1 MASPGLHAMRPSGWI
16 DPRRPAEYPIVVGES
31 VKANGAGRASK
42 SLVSVRYNWQPK
54 SGFGSRQSKLTK
66 DGDDYQLTIRDEE
79 SGNDE
84 DFQYSGA
91 ISSSTGRTEDQTN
104 SLALIYDQAKS
115 CFVLETISA
124 SLDLNLK
131 RWASHSSKDARELPQ
146 LPIKQSPSTAT
157 AQTNG
162 DGSTSPAPDDETPDA
177 DNPYDYRHFLA
188 EARENVEKSALAPGS
203 RTPLTGV
210 STPVPGGS
218 RFSATTPQFR
228 PTPVTSTSKATPQKT
243 KKQSETLKTRPGSRT
258 ATPTIA
264 GKPTAKSKRD
274 SPNKPTSFSSSSKA
288 LSKARITDSDE
299 EAEADETMDVARPS
313 AKSSSSFSHLGS
325 GPSVRRGHTRN
336 ISANI
341 GSSPHI
347 IINDDDGG
355 LEIDMGSPPPE
366 DRPSRRGRVDPEMF
380 RSHTGTPIGG
390 MSSNHAAAHSR
401 PMSQSRP
408 SADEKD
414 NHGRGRKDRD
424 RDRDVTMKDIE
435 AGTTDEDGDVEEFEL
450 GSPRDKLLSVPNSGD
465 VSRIGGD
472 EDDND
477 DNDHGHTQRDGRHHD
492 QKPHSHSHSQ
502 QHQGHAATSMAHHD
516 DDDDD
521 DEDLLAAALEA
532 ALEEEDQAATPAAA
546 TSAAV
551 GLGIGMATQDD
562 ESEVSEEE

>member
-1 MASPGLHAMRPSGWI
+1 MASPALHPMRPSGWI

-31 VKANGAGRASK
+31 VKANGAGRSSK
-42 SLVSVRYNWQPK
+42 SLVTVRYNWQPK
-54 SGFGSRQSKLTK
+54 SGFGPRDSKLTK
-66 DGDDYQLTIRDEE
+66 SGDDYQLTIRDED

-84 DFQYSGA
+84 EYQYSGA
-91 ISSSTGRTEDQTN
+91 ISSSTGRTGEDQTS
-104 SLALIYDQAKS
+104 SLALIYDPAKS

-131 RWASHSSKDARELPQ
+131 RGASHSTKDARELPQ
-146 LPIKQSPSTAT
+146 LPIKQSSSTAT
-157 AQTNG
+157 AQPNG
-162 DGSTSPAPDDETPDA
+162 DGGTSPAPDDETPDT

-228 PTPVTSTSKATPQKT
+228 PTPVPSTSKATPQKT
-243 KKQSETLKTRPGSRT
+243 KKQTETLKTRPTSRT

-264 GKPTAKSKRD
+264 GKPTAQSKRD
-274 SPNKPTSFSSSSKA
+274 SPNKPSSSSKA

-299 EAEADETMDVARPS
+299 EDEAEADESIIDVARPS

-325 GPSVRRGHTRN
+325 RPSASARRGHTRN

-390 MSSNHAAAHSR
+390 MSSNSNHAAGNSR
-401 PMSQSRP
+401 PMSQARP
-408 SADEKD
+408 SADETH

-465 VSRIGGD
+465 VSQIDGD
-472 EDDND
+472 DDD
-477 DNDHGHTQRDGRHHD
+477 TDGQRDGRHQD
-492 QKPHSHSHSQ
+492 QTTHSHSHSQ
-502 QHQGHAATSMAHHD
+502 HQQGHAATSTAHHD
-516 DDDDD
+516 DDED